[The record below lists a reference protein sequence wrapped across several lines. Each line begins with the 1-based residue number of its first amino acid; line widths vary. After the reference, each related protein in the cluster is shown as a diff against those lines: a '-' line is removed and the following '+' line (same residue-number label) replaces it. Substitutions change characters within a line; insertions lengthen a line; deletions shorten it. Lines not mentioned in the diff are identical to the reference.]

1 MKTTRTRTR
10 RQSVGEEEEE
20 EGAENSDEMTM
31 NAAFLLQERFK
42 AYREMLSKSSFS
54 SSVED
59 GEGVYGAIDAFVED
73 NDDDD
78 ARRFDDENS
87 KVFFDDSFRE
97 EFRECCFSATTLTKN
112 QTTRR
117 KEEEEKEKE
126 EGATTTTTTTT
137 TTLKSIFE
145 MRRAFKDICV
155 EQFLREAKAYVLRSP
170 LRELTETLR
179 KIEKEEGEA
188 ESLSA
193 VIANAL
199 DREEEEE
206 EEEEEDDD
214 EEASSPGF
222 RCLRAFSAFARK
234 VERLKAIASEVA
246 EMVLVGEEEEDD
258 DDDKDDKNADGKENE
273 KIISAAKGSR
283 SSNALLKSGGL
294 LPLDAQSQKKKFEK
308 KFDDLIAE
316 LIVSCGPRNA
326 TRVLSAYYAKVIV
339 RFRNKC
345 AFPLDEEEFYASLEE
360 EKKSGRSR
368 RPATLNTTTSTKTDE
383 NNDEESMQLSDD
395 DDNGDDDDDD
405 DDDDEENEVQQYR
418 KFVKNVRKHLRNC
431 ASPTKMLGKLE
442 CAQIERVHKDAILK
456 HFKRY
461 SYEAFEIASDFA
473 IKHFA
478 LKFAASNFKA
488 SALKC
493 VALYSRVVPLQI
505 AKTVFGF
512 ESVQFGNEAPSQFHR
527 KFISSSKEH
536 LGALRIEELF
546 DIVVD
551 HPDSL
556 GAVKDLRMCLSD
568 DRQFGL
574 RESLVSSFN
583 EQLRR
588 RLLHPGARTADVIS
602 QYIGT
607 IKTMRDLD
615 PSGIVLDLVSGPI
628 RKYLRKRKDTIRCVV
643 TMLTDDGSGDR
654 NDNNEQQHDGDGGG
668 GDASTANALFAEL
681 GAMAREELK
690 NTNDNADDANHH
702 HHDRR
707 RRKASGGDVV
717 DEDGDES
724 ESSELDEDDGT
735 SFNQFNEQEFNA
747 FKANENRKK
756 YQEYQ
761 VQMRK
766 IFQGVED
773 YDMDDADEGA
783 NNKDGNGSDESESE
797 GSADRGLD
805 EFAHFYPAPKKST
818 SLLKSQNSG
827 MDAIMDY
834 ESKQLS
840 RTLTSFGVDQLQ
852 NLVLDRTES
861 GMTWGKNFGT
871 PVPVDILSREQSRK
885 MQQQQQQQQQQH
897 YQEQRHRN
905 LQKAGELESLIP
917 GRKSASA
924 PKKILKRFPGDAW
937 DPEPVVSEA
946 TKLRSR
952 KRRQLRDII
961 GLLVGIYGGKE
972 LFVNEYRLM
981 LADKLLQKSNY
992 DAERETLALELLK
1005 NKFGETHLHDCEV
1018 MLRDVND
1025 SRRVNANVKTRPAE
1039 GTPLAKEGI
1048 RTTEMLKES
1057 PVQALIL
1064 SKLFWPKDIAKSAAT
1079 LVAPASTQ
1087 ASLPHPVSAP
1097 SIVPSPRQ
1105 EQEPVLMT
1113 MNTNEMYVGEE
1124 EEEDGLNDPTSAAAA
1139 ANTAPT
1145 SPPPEGDASVL
1156 DDDIDAQL
1164 QQQLRDQEEGDEG
1177 TPSLLSRSLSTS
1189 PPRDPGV
1196 SGERENERMK
1206 RTTVGARPPSPSAH
1220 NDIILPPA
1228 IDQAMRAYEERYHE
1242 LKAPRKMTWMRSL
1255 GRVVVEVSL
1264 INEKPFEIVVSPL
1277 HAAILYHFTE
1287 REKWTAEE
1295 LAKVLNATTKAVR
1308 QRMVLWMNR
1317 GVVSETSEAT
1327 YELNTVASSATNNK
1341 MMDHRRATGSLKT
1354 TIATD
1359 GGGGGPGENDD
1370 DDDDFL
1376 HRAGSSAEE
1385 VEAAEMKVYEQ
1396 YVMGMLTNFPS
1407 MPIERIHNML
1417 KMFVVEP
1424 AYDKTQAQLEKF
1436 LMSLVRAE
1444 KLAHDGENFSKRK
1457 E

>member
-1 MKTTRTRTR
+1 MKTRTTRTR
-10 RQSVGEEEEE
+10 RQSVREGEEEEE
-20 EGAENSDEMTM
+20 GGGGAEETTTM
-31 NAAFLLQERFK
+31 NIAFLLQERFK
-42 AYREMLSKSSFS
+42 AYREMLSKSSVL

-59 GEGVYGAIDAFVED
+59 GEGVCGAIDAFVD
-73 NDDDD
+73 KDDDD
-78 ARRFDDENS
+78 DENA
-87 KVFFDDSFRE
+87 KVFFFDDSFRE

-112 QTTRR
+112 QTRTRRR
-117 KEEEEKEKE
+117 KEEEEEEEEEEEK
-126 EGATTTTTTTT
+126 EGATTTTTTL
-137 TTLKSIFE
+137 LKSIFE

-206 EEEEEDDD
+206 EDDDEEDDE

-246 EMVLVGEEEEDD
+246 EMVLVGEEEEEKD
-258 DDDKDDKNADGKENE
+258 DDDKDDDGADGKENE

-283 SSNALLKSGGL
+283 SSVKSGSL

-339 RFRNKC
+339 KFRNKC

-383 NNDEESMQLSDD
+383 NNEEESMQLSDD
-395 DDNGDDDDDD
+395 DDNGGGD

-654 NDNNEQQHDGDGGG
+654 NDNNDGDGDGGG

-707 RRKASGGDVV
+707 RRKASGGDIV

-724 ESSELDEDDGT
+724 ESSELDEDDGA

-761 VQMRK
+761 MQMRN

-797 GSADRGLD
+797 SEGSEDRGLD

-885 MQQQQQQQQQQH
+885 MQQQQQQQQQEQQH
-897 YQEQRHRN
+897 QEQRHRN

-1079 LVAPASTQ
+1079 IAAPASTQ

-1097 SIVPSPRQ
+1097 SIVPSLGQ
-1105 EQEPVLMT
+1105 EQEPVQMT

-1124 EEEDGLNDPTSAAAA
+1124 EEVDGLNDPTSAAAA

-1341 MMDHRRATGSLKT
+1341 MMEHRRATGSLKT

>member
-1 MKTTRTRTR
+1 MEKERSKLHKRSARDARERGRMRTSKR
-10 RQSVGEEEEE
+10 EEED
-20 EGAENSDEMTM
+20 NRRH
-31 NAAFLLQERFK
+31 LLQQQQQQQQQRFFK
-42 AYREMLSKSSFS
+42 AYREILSRS
-54 SSVED
+54 SSSSPRKR
-59 GEGVYGAIDAFVED
+59 IDAFVEE
-73 NDDDD
+73 DDDKFENLGRD
-78 ARRFDDENS
+78 AFVDDDEEKNEEEENAS
-87 KVFFDDSFRE
+87 SSTSSSSFFFERSFRE
-97 EFRECCFSATTLTKN
+97 EFRAFLLSISSSS
-112 QTTRR
+112 
-117 KEEEEKEKE
+117 
-126 EGATTTTTTTT
+126 
-137 TTLKSIFE
+137 KSSSSSLV
-145 MRRAFKDICV
+145 FKDVCV
-155 EQFLREAKAYVLRSP
+155 EQFLHEAKACALRSP

-179 KIEKEEGEA
+179 KIEEREDEA
-188 ESLSA
+188 ESLSG

-199 DREEEEE
+199 ER
-206 EEEEEDDD
+206 EEEDDEEDD
-214 EEASSPGF
+214 EDDE
-222 RCLRAFSAFARK
+222 CLRAFSAFARK

-246 EMVLVGEEEEDD
+246 EMVLVGGDD
-258 DDDKDDKNADGKENE
+258 ENDNDNDNDAYGGIGKENATIATTGM
-273 KIISAAKGSR
+273 KNSR
-283 SSNALLKSGGL
+283 SSAARFGRL
-294 LPLDAQSQKKKFEK
+294 LPLDAQSQKRKFER

-326 TRVLSAYYAKVIV
+326 TRVLSVYYAKVIV
-339 RFRNKC
+339 KFRNKC
-345 AFPLDEEEFYASLEE
+345 AFPLDEEAFYASSEE
-360 EKKSGRSR
+360 QKNSKR
-368 RPATLNTTTSTKTDE
+368 RNGEGEGKGETLTKNTGE
-383 NNDEESMQLSDD
+383 NDGGESMQLSEDD
-395 DDNGDDDDDD
+395 EDEEEE
-405 DDDDEENEVQQYR
+405 EENEVQQYR
-418 KFVKNVRKHLRNC
+418 NFVKNVRKHLRNC
-431 ASPTKMLGKLE
+431 ASPMKLLGKLE

-512 ESVQFGNEAPSQFHR
+512 EAVQFGNEAPSQFHR

-654 NDNNEQQHDGDGGG
+654 NENIEDGDGGA

-690 NTNDNADDANHH
+690 NENDDADDANHH
-702 HHDRR
+702 RR
-707 RRKASGGDVV
+707 RRKASGGDAI
-717 DEDGDES
+717 DTDGDES
-724 ESSELDEDDGT
+724 ESSELDEDDGA
-735 SFNQFNEQEFNA
+735 SFNA
-747 FKANENRKK
+747 FATKK
-756 YQEYQ
+756 
-761 VQMRK
+761 RTP
-766 IFQGVED
+766 ED
-773 YDMDDADEGA
+773 YQMDDADEDA
-783 NNKDGNGSDESESE
+783 NNNKGGGSSDEESESE
-797 GSADRGLD
+797 GADN
-805 EFAHFYPAPKKST
+805 PST
-818 SLLKSQNSG
+818 PNNANFKRSMSLLKSQNSG
-827 MDAIMDY
+827 MDAVMDY
-834 ESKQLS
+834 ENKQLS

-871 PVPVDILSREQSRK
+871 PAPVDILSREQARK
-885 MQQQQQQQQQQH
+885 TQQQQN
-897 YQEQRHRN
+897 QEQSYRN
-905 LQKAGELESLIP
+905 LQKAGAIESLIP
-917 GRKSASA
+917 MQKSASA
-924 PKKILKRFPGDAW
+924 PKKVLKRFPGDAW

-961 GLLVGIYGGKE
+961 GLLIGIYGGKE

-1039 GTPLAKEGI
+1039 GTPLAKDGI
-1048 RTTEMLKES
+1048 RTTEMLIES

-1079 LVAPASTQ
+1079 MVAPPSTTTG

-1097 SIVPSPRQ
+1097 SIAPSQSRQ
-1105 EQEPVLMT
+1105 EQQDAVQ
-1113 MNTNEMYVGEE
+1113 MNANGGEE
-1124 EEEDGLNDPTSAAAA
+1124 GLVFVDSNDPSGVG
-1139 ANTAPT
+1139 NTAPT
-1145 SPPPEGDASVL
+1145 PTGDAPAL
-1156 DDDIDAQL
+1156 DDDIDAQ
-1164 QQQLRDQEEGDEG
+1164 QQQRQQERDDDEG
-1177 TPSLLSRSLSTS
+1177 GGDDGFAPLFPRSLSTS
-1189 PPRDPGV
+1189 PPRDLVVGS
-1196 SGERENERMK
+1196 SGEGENERTQ
-1206 RTTVGARPPSPSAH
+1206 RTTLPSPSARN
-1220 NDIILPPA
+1220 NDIVLPPT

-1264 INEKPFEIVVSPL
+1264 MNEKPFEIVVSPL

-1327 YELNTVASSATNNK
+1327 YELNTAASSAAASNK
-1341 MMDHRRATGSLKT
+1341 MMDHRRVTGSMATG
-1354 TIATD
+1354 
-1359 GGGGGPGENDD
+1359 GGGGGPGVDDD

-1376 HRAGSSAEE
+1376 RRAGSSAEE
-1385 VEAAEMKVYEQ
+1385 AEAAEMKVYEQ

-1457 E
+1457 DQ

>member
-1 MKTTRTRTR
+1 MRTSKREE
-10 RQSVGEEEEE
+10 EEEEE
-20 EGAENSDEMTM
+20 EGNRRH
-31 NAAFLLQERFK
+31 LLQQKQHFFK
-42 AYREMLSKSSFS
+42 AYREILS
-54 SSVED
+54 SSSSSSSLRKR
-59 GEGVYGAIDAFVED
+59 IDAFVEEED
-73 NDDDD
+73 KFENLGRD
-78 ARRFDDENS
+78 AFVDDEEKKNEEEEEKAS
-87 KVFFDDSFRE
+87 SSTSSSFFFERSFRE
-97 EFRECCFSATTLTKN
+97 EFRAFLLSISSS
-112 QTTRR
+112 
-117 KEEEEKEKE
+117 
-126 EGATTTTTTTT
+126 
-137 TTLKSIFE
+137 KSSSSLV
-145 MRRAFKDICV
+145 FKDVCV
-155 EQFLREAKAYVLRSP
+155 EQFLHEAKACALRSP

-179 KIEKEEGEA
+179 KIEEGEGEA
-188 ESLSA
+188 ESLSR

-199 DREEEEE
+199 ERDDD
-206 EEEEEDDD
+206 EEEDD
-214 EEASSPGF
+214 E
-222 RCLRAFSAFARK
+222 CLRAFSAFARK

-246 EMVLVGEEEEDD
+246 EMVLVGGDDENENDDEDD
-258 DDDKDDKNADGKENE
+258 EAYDGMGKENATITATGV
-273 KIISAAKGSR
+273 KHSR
-283 SSNALLKSGGL
+283 SSAARFGRL
-294 LPLDAQSQKKKFEK
+294 LPLDAQSQKRKFER

-326 TRVLSAYYAKVIV
+326 TRVLSVYYAKVIV
-339 RFRNKC
+339 KFRNKC
-345 AFPLDEEEFYASLEE
+345 AFPLDEEAFYASSEEQKNSKRRNGEE
-360 EKKSGRSR
+360 EGKGE
-368 RPATLNTTTSTKTDE
+368 TQTKNMGD
-383 NNDEESMQLSDD
+383 NDDGESMQLSEDEED
-395 DDNGDDDDDD
+395 EE
-405 DDDDEENEVQQYR
+405 EENEVQQYR
-418 KFVKNVRKHLRNC
+418 NFVKNVRKHLRNC
-431 ASPTKMLGKLE
+431 ASPMKLLGKLE

-512 ESVQFGNEAPSQFHR
+512 EAVQFGNEAPSQFHR

-654 NDNNEQQHDGDGGG
+654 NDNNEDGDGGA

-690 NTNDNADDANHH
+690 NENDDADDADHH
-702 HHDRR
+702 RRDRR
-707 RRKASGGDVV
+707 RRKASGGDAI
-717 DEDGDES
+717 DTDGDES
-724 ESSELDEDDGT
+724 ESSELDEEDGA
-735 SFNQFNEQEFNA
+735 SFNA
-747 FKANENRKK
+747 FATKKNRNAD
-756 YQEYQ
+756 YQ
-761 VQMRK
+761 
-766 IFQGVED
+766 
-773 YDMDDADEGA
+773 MDDADEDTNN
-783 NNKDGNGSDESESE
+783 NNKDGGSSDESESE
-797 GSADRGLD
+797 GIDD
-805 EFAHFYPAPKKST
+805 PST
-818 SLLKSQNSG
+818 PNNANFKRSMSLLKSQNSG
-827 MDAIMDY
+827 MDAVMDY
-834 ESKQLS
+834 ENKQLS

-871 PVPVDILSREQSRK
+871 PVPVDILSREQARK
-885 MQQQQQQQQQQH
+885 TQQQN
-897 YQEQRHRN
+897 QEQSYRN
-905 LQKAGELESLIP
+905 LQKAGAIESLIP
-917 GRKSASA
+917 VRKSASA
-924 PKKILKRFPGDAW
+924 PKKVLKRFPGDAW

-961 GLLVGIYGGKE
+961 GLLIGIYGGKE

-1039 GTPLAKEGI
+1039 GTPLAKDGI
-1048 RTTEMLKES
+1048 RTTEMLIES

-1079 LVAPASTQ
+1079 IVAPTSTTTG

-1097 SIVPSPRQ
+1097 SIAPSQSRQ
-1105 EQEPVLMT
+1105 EQQDAVQ
-1113 MNTNEMYVGEE
+1113 MNTNGGEE
-1124 EEEDGLNDPTSAAAA
+1124 GLVFVDSNDPSGVG
-1139 ANTAPT
+1139 NTAPT
-1145 SPPPEGDASVL
+1145 PTGDAPAL
-1156 DDDIDAQL
+1156 DVDIDAQ
-1164 QQQLRDQEEGDEG
+1164 QQQRQQERDDDEGDG
-1177 TPSLLSRSLSTS
+1177 DDGFAPLFPRSLSTS
-1189 PPRDPGV
+1189 PPRDLVVGS
-1196 SGERENERMK
+1196 SGEGENERTQ
-1206 RTTVGARPPSPSAH
+1206 RTTLPSPSARN
-1220 NDIILPPA
+1220 NDIVLPPA

-1264 INEKPFEIVVSPL
+1264 MNEKPFEIVVSPL
-1277 HAAILYHFTE
+1277 HAAILYHFTG

-1327 YELNTVASSATNNK
+1327 YELNTAASSAAASNK
-1341 MMDHRRATGSLKT
+1341 MMDHRRVTGSMATG
-1354 TIATD
+1354 
-1359 GGGGGPGENDD
+1359 GGGGGPGVDDD

-1376 HRAGSSAEE
+1376 RRAGSSAEE
-1385 VEAAEMKVYEQ
+1385 AEAAEMKVYEQ

-1457 E
+1457 DQ

>member
-1 MKTTRTRTR
+1 MKTRRTRTR

-20 EGAENSDEMTM
+20 EEETTM
-31 NAAFLLQERFK
+31 RIAFLLQERFK
-42 AYREMLSKSSFS
+42 AYREMLSKSSSSKS

-59 GEGVYGAIDAFVED
+59 GEGVCGAIDAFVDE
-73 NDDDD
+73 DDDD
-78 ARRFDDENS
+78 DENA
-87 KVFFDDSFRE
+87 KVFFFDDSFRE

-112 QTTRR
+112 QTRTRRR
-117 KEEEEKEKE
+117 KEEEEEEEEEE
-126 EGATTTTTTTT
+126 EGAAAATTTTTTTT
-137 TTLKSIFE
+137 LLKSIFE

-206 EEEEEDDD
+206 DDDEEDDE

-246 EMVLVGEEEEDD
+246 EMVLVGEEEEEKD

-283 SSNALLKSGGL
+283 SSVKSGNL

-339 RFRNKC
+339 KFRNKC

-383 NNDEESMQLSDD
+383 NNEEESMQLSDD
-395 DDNGDDDDDD
+395 DDNGGD

-654 NDNNEQQHDGDGGG
+654 NDNNDGDGDGGG

-690 NTNDNADDANHH
+690 NTNDNADDANPH

-707 RRKASGGDVV
+707 RRKASGGDIV

-724 ESSELDEDDGT
+724 ESSELDEDDGA

-761 VQMRK
+761 MQMRNT
-766 IFQGVED
+766 FQGVED

-797 GSADRGLD
+797 SEGSEDRGLD

-885 MQQQQQQQQQQH
+885 MQQQQQQQQQEQQH
-897 YQEQRHRN
+897 QEQRHQN

-1079 LVAPASTQ
+1079 IVAPASTQ

-1097 SIVPSPRQ
+1097 SIVPSLGQ
-1105 EQEPVLMT
+1105 EQEPVQMT

-1124 EEEDGLNDPTSAAAA
+1124 EEVDGLNDPTSAAAA

-1341 MMDHRRATGSLKT
+1341 MMEHRRATGSLKT

>member
-1 MKTTRTRTR
+1 MKTRRTRTR
-10 RQSVGEEEEE
+10 RQKSVGEEEEE
-20 EGAENSDEMTM
+20 EEEETTM
-31 NAAFLLQERFK
+31 RVAFLLQERFK
-42 AYREMLSKSSFS
+42 AYREMLSKSSSSKS

-59 GEGVYGAIDAFVED
+59 GEGVCGAIDAFVDE
-73 NDDDD
+73 DDDD
-78 ARRFDDENS
+78 DENA
-87 KVFFDDSFRE
+87 KVFFFDDSFRE

-112 QTTRR
+112 QTRTRRR
-117 KEEEEKEKE
+117 KEEEEEEEEEE
-126 EGATTTTTTTT
+126 EGAAAATTTTTTTT
-137 TTLKSIFE
+137 TLLKSIFE

-206 EEEEEDDD
+206 EDDDEEDDE

-246 EMVLVGEEEEDD
+246 EMVLVGEEEEEKD

-283 SSNALLKSGGL
+283 SSVKSGNL

-339 RFRNKC
+339 KFRNKC

-383 NNDEESMQLSDD
+383 NNEEESMQLSDD
-395 DDNGDDDDDD
+395 DDNGGD

-654 NDNNEQQHDGDGGG
+654 NDNNDGDGDGGG

-690 NTNDNADDANHH
+690 NTNDNADDANPH

-707 RRKASGGDVV
+707 RRKASGGDIV

-724 ESSELDEDDGT
+724 ESSELDEDDGA

-761 VQMRK
+761 MQMRNT
-766 IFQGVED
+766 FQGVED

-797 GSADRGLD
+797 SEGSEDRGLD

-885 MQQQQQQQQQQH
+885 MQQQQQQQQQEQQH
-897 YQEQRHRN
+897 QEQRHRN

-1079 LVAPASTQ
+1079 IVAPASTQ

-1097 SIVPSPRQ
+1097 SIVPSLGQ
-1105 EQEPVLMT
+1105 EQEPVQMT

-1124 EEEDGLNDPTSAAAA
+1124 EEVDGLNDPTSAAAA

-1341 MMDHRRATGSLKT
+1341 MMEHRRATGSLKT

>member
-1 MKTTRTRTR
+1 MPAPPPPSPPSSRRRLLVLREDDFKTYARAISRANL
-10 RQSVGEEEEE
+10 E
-20 EGAENSDEMTM
+20 
-31 NAAFLLQERFK
+31 AFIR
-42 AYREMLSKSSFS
+42 A
-54 SSVED
+54 
-59 GEGVYGAIDAFVED
+59 
-73 NDDDD
+73 NDD
-78 ARRFDDENS
+78 
-87 KVFFDDSFRE
+87 E
-97 EFRECCFSATTLTKN
+97 EDT
-112 QTTRR
+112 
-117 KEEEEKEKE
+117 
-126 EGATTTTTTTT
+126 ATTTTTTTT
-137 TTLKSIFE
+137 TNGEREFFFE
-145 MRRAFKDICV
+145 RSYKEEVQKRVLSSFSSSSSSSSDESSFPTNAFKDVCV
-155 EQFLREAKAYVLRSP
+155 EQFLHRAKEYVLETA
-170 LRELTETLR
+170 LKELSETLR
-179 KIEKEEGEA
+179 DIEKEEGE
-188 ESLSA
+188 ERSLRA
-193 VIANAL
+193 VIANVL
-199 DREEEEE
+199 DGEN
-206 EEEEEDDD
+206 EDDTDGED
-214 EEASSPGF
+214 EGDNEKEESKGKPSHT
-222 RCLRAFSAFARK
+222 CLRAFSRFARK
-234 VERLKAIASEVA
+234 VEKLKAIASEVA
-246 EMVLVGEEEEDD
+246 EMVLVGGEDE
-258 DDDKDDKNADGKENE
+258 DGGVDGMSDKENASVMTTMITTTN
-273 KIISAAKGSR
+273 KNHSSR
-283 SSNALLKSGGL
+283 SPLL

-308 KFDDLIAE
+308 KFDNLIAE

-326 TRVLSAYYAKVIV
+326 TRVLSAYYAKIIAK
-339 RFRNKC
+339 FRDKC
-345 AFPLDEEEFYASLEE
+345 AFPLDEEEFYATAEE
-360 EKKSGRSR
+360 QKTSR
-368 RPATLNTTTSTKTDE
+368 RDGGATTLNTKTKTDE
-383 NNDEESMQLSDD
+383 NEKESMQLSDD
-395 DDNGDDDDDD
+395 DDDDDGDGDE
-405 DDDDEENEVQQYR
+405 DEENEVEQYR
-418 KFVKNVRKHLRNC
+418 NFVKNVRKHLRNC

-442 CAQIERVHKDAILK
+442 CARIERVHKDSILK
-456 HFKRY
+456 YFKIY

-512 ESVQFGNEAPSQFHR
+512 ESVQFGNETPSQFHR

-551 HPDSL
+551 YPDSL

-568 DRQFGL
+568 DRQYGL
-574 RESLVSSFN
+574 QESLVSSFT

-607 IKTMRDLD
+607 IKTLRDLD

-654 NDNNEQQHDGDGGG
+654 NDNEQQQHDGDGGG

-681 GAMAREELK
+681 SAMAREELK
-690 NTNDNADDANHH
+690 NENAAAATAAADVDHN
-702 HHDRR
+702 HDRR
-707 RRKASGGDVV
+707 RREGVRGGIADK
-717 DEDGDES
+717 DDNES
-724 ESSELDEDDGT
+724 ESSELDEDDGD
-735 SFNQFNEQEFNA
+735 NFNA
-747 FKANENRKK
+747 FKNKNRN
-756 YQEYQ
+756 
-761 VQMRK
+761 
-766 IFQGVED
+766 ED
-773 YDMDDADEGA
+773 YRMGEAEEGP
-783 NNKDGNGSDESESE
+783 NNRDGNSSDESESE
-797 GSADRGLD
+797 GDDDCNDPSTPNKDTNN
-805 EFAHFYPAPKKST
+805 FKKST

-827 MDAIMDY
+827 MEAIMDY

-861 GMTWGKNFGT
+861 GLTWGKNFGT
-871 PVPVDILSREQSRK
+871 PVPVDIFSREQSRRAR
-885 MQQQQQQQQQQH
+885 QQQQQE
-897 YQEQRHRN
+897 EQRHRN

-917 GRKSASA
+917 GRKNASA
-924 PKKILKRFPGDAW
+924 PRKILKRFPGDAW

-952 KRRQLRDII
+952 KRHQLRDII
-961 GLLVGIYGGKE
+961 GLLIGIYGGKE

-1039 GTPLAKEGI
+1039 GTPLAKKGLQ
-1048 RTTEMLKES
+1048 TTEMLKES

-1064 SKLFWPKDIAKSAAT
+1064 SRLFWPKDIAKSAAT
-1079 LVAPASTQ
+1079 IVAPPSSSSSAAATH
-1087 ASLPHPVSAP
+1087 AGLPHSVSAP
-1097 SIVPSPRQ
+1097 SRQ
-1105 EQEPVLMT
+1105 EQETMQ
-1113 MNTNEMYVGEE
+1113 MNTNDDND
-1124 EEEDGLNDPTSAAAA
+1124 DGLNDPSA
-1139 ANTAPT
+1139 ANTSPT
-1145 SPPPEGDASVL
+1145 SPPPEGDAPVF
-1156 DDDIDAQL
+1156 DEDNDAQ
-1164 QQQLRDQEEGDEG
+1164 QQQRQQEQQQQEEDGDG
-1177 TPSLLSRSLSTS
+1177 ISPILSRSLSSS
-1189 PPRDPGV
+1189 P
-1196 SGERENERMK
+1196 MK
-1206 RTTVGARPPSPSAH
+1206 STTVPPPSYAR

-1264 INEKPFEIVVSPL
+1264 MNEKPYDIVVSPL

-1287 REKWTAEE
+1287 REKWTAAE

-1327 YELNTVASSATNNK
+1327 YELNTTSSASTK
-1341 MMDHRRATGSLKT
+1341 MKNHATGSLKT
-1354 TIATD
+1354 TMATD
-1359 GGGGGPGENDD
+1359 GGCGGTEDNDD
-1370 DDDDFL
+1370 DDLL
-1376 HRAGSSAEE
+1376 HRAESSAEE
-1385 VEAAEMKVYEQ
+1385 IEAAEMKVYEQ

-1444 KLAHDGENFSKRK
+1444 KLTHDGENFSKRK

>member
-1 MKTTRTRTR
+1 MTT
-10 RQSVGEEEEE
+10 SKKEE
-20 EGAENSDEMTM
+20 EGTRRH
-31 NAAFLLQERFK
+31 LLQQQQQQHRFFK
-42 AYREMLSKSSFS
+42 AYREILSCS
-54 SSVED
+54 SSSSLRKR
-59 GEGVYGAIDAFVED
+59 IDAFVEE
-73 NDDDD
+73 DDDTFENLGRD
-78 ARRFDDENS
+78 AFVDDDEGKNEEEENAS
-87 KVFFDDSFRE
+87 SSTSSSSFFFERSFRE
-97 EFRECCFSATTLTKN
+97 EFRAFLLSISSSS
-112 QTTRR
+112 
-117 KEEEEKEKE
+117 
-126 EGATTTTTTTT
+126 
-137 TTLKSIFE
+137 KSSSTSSSSSSSLV
-145 MRRAFKDICV
+145 FKDVCV
-155 EQFLREAKAYVLRSP
+155 EQFLHEAKACALRSP

-179 KIEKEEGEA
+179 KIEEGEGEA
-188 ESLSA
+188 ESLSG

-199 DREEEEE
+199 EREEEED
-206 EEEEEDDD
+206 EEDD
-214 EEASSPGF
+214 E
-222 RCLRAFSAFARK
+222 CLRAFSAFARK

-246 EMVLVGEEEEDD
+246 EMVLVGGDD
-258 DDDKDDKNADGKENE
+258 ENDNDNDNDAYGGIGKENATIATTGM
-273 KIISAAKGSR
+273 KNCHSSAARFGR
-283 SSNALLKSGGL
+283 L
-294 LPLDAQSQKKKFEK
+294 LPLDAQSQKRKFER

-326 TRVLSAYYAKVIV
+326 TRVLSVYYAKVIV
-339 RFRNKC
+339 KFRNKC
-345 AFPLDEEEFYASLEE
+345 AFPLDEEAFYASSEE
-360 EKKSGRSR
+360 QKNSNR
-368 RPATLNTTTSTKTDE
+368 RNGEGEGKGETLTKNIGE
-383 NNDEESMQLSDD
+383 NDDVESMQLSE
-395 DDNGDDDDDD
+395 
-405 DDDDEENEVQQYR
+405 DDDEEEENEMQQYR
-418 KFVKNVRKHLRNC
+418 NFMKNVRKHLRNC
-431 ASPTKMLGKLE
+431 ASPMKLLGKLE

-512 ESVQFGNEAPSQFHR
+512 EAVQFGNEAPSQFHR

-654 NDNNEQQHDGDGGG
+654 NDNNEDGDGGA

-690 NTNDNADDANHH
+690 NENDDAEDANRH
-702 HHDRR
+702 RR
-707 RRKASGGDVV
+707 RRKASGGEAIDT
-717 DEDGDES
+717 DGDES
-724 ESSELDEDDGT
+724 ESSELDEEDGA
-735 SFNQFNEQEFNA
+735 SFNA
-747 FKANENRKK
+747 FATKKNRNAD
-756 YQEYQ
+756 YQ
-761 VQMRK
+761 
-766 IFQGVED
+766 
-773 YDMDDADEGA
+773 MDDADEDA
-783 NNKDGNGSDESESE
+783 NNNNNKDGGSSDESESE
-797 GSADRGLD
+797 GADD
-805 EFAHFYPAPKKST
+805 PST
-818 SLLKSQNSG
+818 PNNANFKRSMSLLKSQNSG
-827 MDAIMDY
+827 MDAVMDY
-834 ESKQLS
+834 ENKQLS

-871 PVPVDILSREQSRK
+871 PAPVDILSREQARK
-885 MQQQQQQQQQQH
+885 TQQQQN
-897 YQEQRHRN
+897 QEQSYRN
-905 LQKAGELESLIP
+905 LQKAGAIESLIP
-917 GRKSASA
+917 MQKSASA
-924 PKKILKRFPGDAW
+924 PKKVLKRFPGDAW

-961 GLLVGIYGGKE
+961 GLLIGIYGGKE

-1039 GTPLAKEGI
+1039 GTPLAKDGI
-1048 RTTEMLKES
+1048 RTTEMLIES

-1079 LVAPASTQ
+1079 MVAPPSTTTG

-1097 SIVPSPRQ
+1097 SIAPSQSRQ
-1105 EQEPVLMT
+1105 EQQDAVQ
-1113 MNTNEMYVGEE
+1113 MNANGREE
-1124 EEEDGLNDPTSAAAA
+1124 GLVFVHSNDPSGVG
-1139 ANTAPT
+1139 NTAPT
-1145 SPPPEGDASVL
+1145 PMGDAPAL
-1156 DDDIDAQL
+1156 DVDIDAQ
-1164 QQQLRDQEEGDEG
+1164 QQQQQERDDDESGGDDG
-1177 TPSLLSRSLSTS
+1177 FTPLLPRSLSTS
-1189 PPRDPGV
+1189 PQRDFVVGS
-1196 SGERENERMK
+1196 SGEGENERTQ
-1206 RTTVGARPPSPSAH
+1206 RTTLPSPSARN
-1220 NDIILPPA
+1220 NDIVLPPA

-1264 INEKPFEIVVSPL
+1264 MNEKPFEIVVSPL

-1287 REKWTAEE
+1287 REKWMAEE

-1327 YELNTVASSATNNK
+1327 YELNTAASSAAANNR
-1341 MMDHRRATGSLKT
+1341 MMDHRRVTGSMATGG
-1354 TIATD
+1354 
-1359 GGGGGPGENDD
+1359 GGGGGPGVNDVDDDDD

-1376 HRAGSSAEE
+1376 RRAGSSAEE
-1385 VEAAEMKVYEQ
+1385 AEAAEMKVYEQ

-1457 E
+1457 D